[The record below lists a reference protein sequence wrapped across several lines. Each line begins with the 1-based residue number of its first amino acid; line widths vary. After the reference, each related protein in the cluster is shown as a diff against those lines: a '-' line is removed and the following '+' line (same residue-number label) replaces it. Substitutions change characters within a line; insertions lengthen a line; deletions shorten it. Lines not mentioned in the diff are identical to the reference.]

1 MIDERIKCFTIVER
15 SDHVEATISLL
26 EHYIKQLRAGVPP
39 EDIGA
44 QIALLGRI
52 MARRV

>member
-1 MIDERIKCFTIVER
+1 MTDQPR
-15 SDHVEATISLL
+15 SDHVEAAISMLG
-26 EHYIKQLRAGVPP
+26 HYIKQLRAGAPP

-52 MARRV
+52 LARRT